1 MQFSANTL
9 LDFAKKLRATVG
21 AIAPHIRMSACA
33 VLENWDYCG
42 TDMIEIAKDAGNTKP
57 FVRTIGAAYW
67 PDKLSNMIEDA
78 KLQAKWCRDNGVEV
92 FSEGDVYPRPRYRC
106 SSKRLELY
114 DM

>member
-42 TDMIEIAKDAGNTKP
+42 TDMIE
-57 FVRTIGAAYW
+57 
-67 PDKLSNMIEDA
+67 DA